1 MFEKKSLNRPRWEG
15 EIKRVV
21 SFRGNTKG
29 GLALLP
35 CGLERLQNQT
45 MHFGLALNFMCKEEA
60 KDLFSSFVSL
70 SVR

>member
-1 MFEKKSLNRPRWEG
+1 MEG

-21 SFRGNTKG
+21 SFRGYNKG

-60 KDLFSSFVSL
+60 KDLFYSL
-70 SVR
+70 SVLALAVA